1 MSCDSALPPEAD
13 ANQARAS
20 DPGASAWVS
29 ASAGTGKTA
38 VLVKRVLRLLLEGFA
53 PESILCLTYT
63 KTAAAEMQNRLLEAL
78 AAWATDESGK
88 LAKKLEKLT
97 RRLPDEKMLR
107 LARRLF
113 AHALEAK
120 GGLKIHTI
128 HGFCERLLQRFPFEA
143 GVTPH
148 FSVLDEHEQASLRR
162 AAFDATLARAAD
174 DSDGP
179 LGRALATVMAFT
191 TGDYIRQ
198 VIDTVIGK
206 RVELAQMAEYHGG
219 ARLGGGRVPRAQAP
233 VPRRRRDGSDAASRS
248 LPMRSA
254 TMRSTTRSRRSRIS
268 VQPPRWTK
276 TPRPVFARRGK
287 APAKVASP
295 LSMTCFSPSD
305 KRPLSQIFTV
315 AFASAEPALVA
326 RLEEAQARF
335 AALNDSLAHL
345 RMAEASASV
354 LALADAVRGEYD
366 RQKRMKVALDYDD
379 LIDKAQNLLS
389 RAEAAAWVLF
399 KIDGGIDHILVDEA
413 QDTNP
418 AQWTIIENLAAEFFA
433 GAGRSDRLRT
443 LFAVGDEKQ
452 SIYSFQGADPVRF
465 GEVGREF
472 RQRANALSL
481 VWHDVPLTLS
491 FRSTK
496 PVLEAVDR
504 VFAQGAGHRR
514 S

>member
-20 DPGASAWVS
+20 HPGASAWVS

-78 AAWATDESGK
+78 AAWATDESGT
-88 LAKKLEKLT
+88 LAKELEELT
-97 RRLPDEKMLR
+97 KRAPDEKVVR

-113 AHALEAK
+113 ARALEAK

-191 TGDYIRQ
+191 NGDYIRQ

-206 RVELAQMAEYHGG
+206 RAELAQMAAYHGG
-219 ARLGGGRVPRAQAP
+219 GDDWAEAESVALKRLFRVGDETEETLLAELAGVLGDDAIDDAIKALSDFGPMADTDKDAAARLHKAREGAGDARV
-233 VPRRRRDGSDAASRS
+233 AALTDLFLTQERK
-248 LPMRSA
+248 P
-254 TMRSTTRSRRSRIS
+254 RSRI
-268 VQPPRWTK
+268 
-276 TPRPVFARRGK
+276 
-287 APAKVASP
+287 
-295 LSMTCFSPSD
+295 
-305 KRPLSQIFTV
+305 FTAGFV
-315 AFASAEPALVA
+315 SAEPALA
-326 RLEEAQARF
+326 AQLGEAQARF
-335 AALNDSLAHL
+335 AALTKQLDHL

-354 LALADAVRGEYD
+354 LALADAVRDEYE
-366 RQKRMKVALDYDD
+366 
-379 LIDKAQNLLS
+379 
-389 RAEAAAWVLF
+389 RAEAQ
-399 KIDGGIDHILVDEA
+399 E
-413 QDTNP
+413 
-418 AQWTIIENLAAEFFA
+418 
-433 GAGRSDRLRT
+433 GRARL
-443 LFAVGDEKQ
+443 
-452 SIYSFQGADPVRF
+452 
-465 GEVGREF
+465 
-472 RQRANALSL
+472 
-481 VWHDVPLTLS
+481 
-491 FRSTK
+491 
-496 PVLEAVDR
+496 
-504 VFAQGAGHRR
+504 
-514 S
+514 